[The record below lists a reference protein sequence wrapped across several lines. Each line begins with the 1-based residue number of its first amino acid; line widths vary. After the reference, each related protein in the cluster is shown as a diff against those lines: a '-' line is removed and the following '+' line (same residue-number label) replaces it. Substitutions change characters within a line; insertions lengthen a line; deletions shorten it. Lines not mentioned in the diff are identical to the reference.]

1 MITIR
6 KSNERGMAEHGW
18 LKSFHSFSFA
28 NYYDPAHMGFR
39 DLRVINEDFIQ
50 AGQGF
55 GTHPHQNMEI
65 ITYVIQGSL
74 SHKDSMGNG
83 STIKAGDVQ
92 YMSAGSGVTHSEFSD
107 PEASTHLLQIW
118 ILPNAE
124 GEKPR
129 YDQKHFPA
137 EEKSGKLKL
146 LVSGDGH
153 DGSIAI
159 RQDIRLFA
167 SKLFAGSA
175 LNYDLRPKRHAWLQV
190 ISGKVEVNSKSLV
203 AGDAAAFSEESKVD
217 LKALENSE
225 FLLFDLN

>member
-1 MITIR
+1 MKIR
-6 KSNERGMAEHGW
+6 KSAERGMAEHGW
-18 LKSFHSFSFA
+18 LKSYHSFSFA

-39 DLRVINEDFIQ
+39 DLRVINEDFIE

-65 ITYVIQGSL
+65 ITYVIKGSL

-83 STIKAGDVQ
+83 STIKPGDVQ

-107 PEASTHLLQIW
+107 PQMATHLLQIW

-129 YDQKHFPA
+129 YDQKNFPA
-137 EEKSGKLKL
+137 TEKQGKLKL
-146 LVSGDGH
+146 LASNDGR
-153 DGSIAI
+153 DGSIAV
-159 RQDIRLFA
+159 RQDIQLYA
-167 SKLFAGSA
+167 SILDRDAG
-175 LNYDLRPKRHAWLQV
+175 LNYEIKPNRHAWLQL
-190 ISGKVEVNSKSLV
+190 ISGKIEVNGEMLHP
-203 AGDAAAFSEESKVD
+203 GDAAAFSKENNIA
-217 LKALENSE
+217 LKGIEKAE

>member
-1 MITIR
+1 MIR
-6 KSNERGMAEHGW
+6 KSKERGMAEHGW
-18 LKSFHSFSFA
+18 LKSYHSFSFA

-39 DLRVINEDFIQ
+39 DLRVINEDFIE

-65 ITYVIQGSL
+65 ITYVIKGSL

-83 STIKAGDVQ
+83 SAIKPGDVQ

-107 PEASTHLLQIW
+107 PQTATHLLQIW

-129 YDQKHFPA
+129 YDQKNFPPI
-137 EEKSGKLKL
+137 EKNGKLKL
-146 LVSGDGH
+146 LASGDGR
-153 DGSIAI
+153 DGSIAV
-159 RQDIRLFA
+159 RQDLSLYA
-167 SKLFAGSA
+167 SILEAGSD
-175 LNYDLRPKRHAWLQV
+175 LNYEINPDRHAWLQL
-190 ISGKVEVNSKSLV
+190 ISGKIEVNGQALES
-203 AGDAAAFSEESKVD
+203 GDAAAFSKETKMAI
-217 LKALENSE
+217 KATEKAE